1 MKLSILSSSFLHQD
15 STLSHD
21 SLMTSSSLPFKKQKD
36 DIFQVIKIHNKK
48 KWTPEEDAYLI
59 QLASCYQEKHWKL
72 IAEHFKHKN
81 SLQCFSRYK
90 RIKPGVIK
98 GHWTSKE
105 DNEILSLVAKY
116 GKAWAKISSILKTRN
131 GKQIRDRFTNVLD
144 PTIAKNKFTDEE
156 DKLLMKLYMLHGAK
170 WALIVKEFK
179 ERTPDMIE
187 NRFHSSIKK
196 LFYGEGLHNCRRQK
210 KTLKRLK
217 MKNELINETIK
228 PKQFEITLP
237 KQLKSKNIQQI
248 NPNKIIKQRT
258 NESNFDEGNVNS
270 NGTNINNN
278 NVNEAI
284 FNELYCDN
292 ENIIFTIGDDDY
304 FNY

>member
-1 MKLSILSSSFLHQD
+1 MKLSILSSSDLQQD

-21 SLMTSSSLPFKKQKD
+21 SLMASSSLPFKTTKD
-36 DIFQVIKIHNKK
+36 DIFQIIKIRNKK
-48 KWTPEEDAYLI
+48 KWTPEEDSYLI
-59 QLASCYQEKHWKL
+59 QLASCYQEKHWKI

-90 RIKPGVIK
+90 GIKPGVVK
-98 GHWTSKE
+98 GHWTTSE
-105 DNEILSLVAKY
+105 DNEILSLVGQY
-116 GKAWAKISSILKTRN
+116 GKAWAKISGILKTRN
-131 GKQIRDRFTNVLD
+131 GKQIRDRFINVLD
-144 PTIAKNKFTDEE
+144 PKIAKKKFSDEE

-170 WALIVKEFK
+170 WAMIAKKFK
-179 ERTPDMIE
+179 ERTPDIIK

-196 LFYGEGLHNCRRQK
+196 LFYGEGPRTCRRQK

-228 PKQFEITLP
+228 PRQFEVAKPKQFH
-237 KQLKSKNIQQI
+237 QKNVIV
-248 NPNKIIKQRT
+248 PSKIIKQRA
-258 NESNFDEGNVNS
+258 NESNFEEGNINC
-270 NGTNINNN
+270 NGTNINTNN

-292 ENIIFTIGDDDY
+292 ENIKFTIGDDDY